1 MGVIDGHD
9 VRAVRRAV
17 REALAAQRPVVV
29 HCATIKGKGFAP
41 AEEGG
46 LEGMEKW
53 HAAKPKSI
61 ANGAPAPAAAAP
73 AGAAGPSASVHQGLR
88 RSARARG
95 TARRSG
101 ARHHR
106 RDELRHRPE
115 HPPARASRPLLRRR
129 HRRAAGGAARLR
141 PGAPGLPA
149 GGRDLL
155 DLPAAR
161 LRPDRPRRLP
171 AEAERHVRDGPR
183 RPGRRRRPDAPWRL

>member
-1 MGVIDGHD
+1 MGVIDGHN

-41 AEEGG
+41 AEDGG

-73 AGAAGPSASVHQGLR
+73 AGAAAPPPPYTQVFGEALVREAQ
-88 RSARARG
+88 
-95 TARRSG
+95 
-101 ARHHR
+101 
-106 RDELRHRPE
+106 RDERVLGITAAMNSGTGLNILQRELPDRYFDVGIAE
-115 HPPARASRPLLRRR
+115 QQAVLL
-129 HRRAAGGAARLR
+129 ACR
-141 PGAPGLPA
+141 PGAAGLPA
-149 GGRDLL
+149 GRRDLL
-155 DLPAAR
+155 DVPAAR

-171 AEAERHVRDGPR
+171 AEAERDVRDGSR
-183 RPGRRRRPDAPWRL
+183 RAGR